1 MLEPSARLLD
11 LLELLQA
18 RPLITGREIA
28 DRLEIDR
35 RTVRRYIA
43 ALQELGIPVEGQRG
57 VGGGYRMR
65 PGFRLPPLMLTED
78 DAVAVVLGLLAA
90 GRLGA
95 DVEDALAKIHRVLPD
110 ALRRRVEALEA
121 TLAFT
126 EAPPR
131 AAPVR
136 GDAALR
142 LAEAIRR
149 RRRLRAGYRT
159 FSGEES
165 ERELSPHGLV
175 VHSGRWY
182 LAAFDHGRD
191 DLRTFRV
198 DRMSRVAIAE
208 EPALPPPDGF
218 DAVAEVSRSL
228 ARVPWNW
235 EVEVLLDPAARRGRA
250 AHPGDARRADR
261 GRGRDPAS
269 HAGGLARLDGGRP
282 RRPRLPVCDPA
293 AGRAARERA
302 GAGGAAHGVGGV
314 TRPRRKL
321 RRCMSNSSRPAGA
334 GCASH
339 DEPLGGAYR
348 RQRI

>member
-1 MLEPSARLLD
+1 VLEPSARLLD

-18 RPLITGREIA
+18 RPLTTGRELA

-35 RTVRRYIA
+35 RTVRRYVT

-95 DVEDALAKIHRVLPD
+95 DVDDALAKIHRVLPD
-110 ALRRRVEALEA
+110 VLRRRVEALEA
-121 TLAFT
+121 TLGFT
-126 EAPPR
+126 EAAPSP
-131 AAPVR
+131 APVR
-136 GDAALR
+136 GASALL

-149 RRRLRAGYRT
+149 GRRLRTRYRT

-165 ERELSPHGLV
+165 ERDLSPHGLV

-198 DRMSRVAIAE
+198 DRMSRLAVTE
-208 EPALPPPDGF
+208 DPALRPPGGF
-218 DAVAEVSRSL
+218 DAVREVSRSL

-235 EVEVLLDPAARRGRA
+235 EVEVLLDLAVDQAAERIPATLGELIETADGTLLRMRVGSLDWMAGVLAGLDCRFAIRRPDELRESV
-250 AHPGDARRADR
+250 R
-261 GRGRDPAS
+261 
-269 HAGGLARLDGGRP
+269 GLAERL
-282 RRPRLPVCDPA
+282 
-293 AGRAARERA
+293 
-302 GAGGAAHGVGGV
+302 
-314 TRPRRKL
+314 T
-321 RRCMSNSSRPAGA
+321 
-334 GCASH
+334 ASV
-339 DEPLGGAYR
+339 A
-348 RQRI
+348 

>member
-11 LLELLQA
+11 LLELLQG
-18 RPLITGREIA
+18 RRLITGGELA
-28 DRLEIDR
+28 DRLAIDR

-90 GRLGA
+90 QRLGA
-95 DVEDALAKIHRVLPD
+95 DVEDALAKIRRVLPG

-121 TLAFT
+121 TLGFT

-136 GDAALR
+136 GDTALH

-149 RRRLRAGYRT
+149 RLRLHVRYRT
-159 FSGEES
+159 FSGDES
-165 ERELSPHGLV
+165 GRELSPHGLV

-198 DRMSRVAIAE
+198 DRMSRLAVAD

-228 ARVPWNW
+228 ARVPWHW
-235 EVEVLLDPAARRGRA
+235 EVEVLLDLPVGEAAQRIPATLGELIETEDGTLLRMRVGSL
-250 AHPGDARRADR
+250 DWM
-261 GRGRDPAS
+261 
-269 HAGGLARLDGGRP
+269 AGVLAGIECAFTV
-282 RRPRLPVCDPA
+282 RRPDELRESVRALGERL
-293 AGRAARERA
+293 
-302 GAGGAAHGVGGV
+302 
-314 TRPRRKL
+314 T
-321 RRCMSNSSRPAGA
+321 
-334 GCASH
+334 ASV
-339 DEPLGGAYR
+339 R
-348 RQRI
+348 

>member
-1 MLEPSARLLD
+1 VLEPSARLLD

-18 RPLITGREIA
+18 RPLMTGRELA
-28 DRLEIDR
+28 DRLAIDG

-65 PGFRLPPLMLTED
+65 PGFRLPPLMLDED
-78 DAVAVVLGLLAA
+78 EAVAVVLGLLAA

-95 DVEDALAKIHRVLPD
+95 DVEDALTKIHRVLPD
-110 ALRRRVEALEA
+110 TLRRRVEALEA

-126 EAPPR
+126 EGAPS

-136 GDAALR
+136 GGSALL

-149 RRRLRAGYRT
+149 RRRLRIGYRT

-198 DRMSRVAIAE
+198 DRMSRVEVAE
-208 EPALPPPDGF
+208 EPAADPPGGF

-235 EVEVLLDPAARRGRA
+235 EAEVLLDLPVDEAAKRIPATLGELIETGEGTLLRMRVGSLDWMAGVLAGLDCPFTIRRPDELRA
-250 AHPGDARRADR
+250 AVRALGER
-261 GRGRDPAS
+261 
-269 HAGGLARLDGGRP
+269 LAAT
-282 RRPRLPVCDPA
+282 VA
-293 AGRAARERA
+293 
-302 GAGGAAHGVGGV
+302 
-314 TRPRRKL
+314 
-321 RRCMSNSSRPAGA
+321 
-334 GCASH
+334 
-339 DEPLGGAYR
+339 
-348 RQRI
+348 

>member
-35 RTVRRYIA
+35 RTVRRYVA

-126 EAPPR
+126 EVL
-131 AAPVR
+131 AAP
-136 GDAALR
+136 LR
-142 LAEAIRR
+142 CEATRRSAWRR
-149 RRRLRAGYRT
+149 RSAGADVCAPATAR
-159 FSGEES
+159 
-165 ERELSPHGLV
+165 
-175 VHSGRWY
+175 
-182 LAAFDHGRD
+182 
-191 DLRTFRV
+191 
-198 DRMSRVAIAE
+198 SR
-208 EPALPPPDGF
+208 
-218 DAVAEVSRSL
+218 
-228 ARVPWNW
+228 
-235 EVEVLLDPAARRGRA
+235 
-250 AHPGDARRADR
+250 ARRASASSAR
-261 GRGRDPAS
+261 TGWSSTREGGTWPRSTTAATTCARSGSTGCPA
-269 HAGGLARLDGGRP
+269 
-282 RRPRLPVCDPA
+282 
-293 AGRAARERA
+293 
-302 GAGGAAHGVGGV
+302 
-314 TRPRRKL
+314 
-321 RRCMSNSSRPAGA
+321 
-334 GCASH
+334 
-339 DEPLGGAYR
+339 
-348 RQRI
+348 